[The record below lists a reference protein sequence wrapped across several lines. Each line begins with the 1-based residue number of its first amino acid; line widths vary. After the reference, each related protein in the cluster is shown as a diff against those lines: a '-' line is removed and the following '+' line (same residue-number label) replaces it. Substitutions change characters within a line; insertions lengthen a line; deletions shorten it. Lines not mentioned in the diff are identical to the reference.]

1 MSFFKRISATVF
13 ARVDES
19 IRQIENHDAV
29 ISAAICETRHKA
41 AQAKVRLNRVRADGE
56 RLHTRLSDLRASE
69 EKWTQRAR
77 EQGDKDEETALVCL
91 RRRRDCQ
98 QQIKVLEASVEK
110 HQHVESHLIADMEKL
125 EQRVAKITQQRNLM
139 RSRHSAAEVN
149 RCLQEIEGLG
159 QIDIDDTF
167 ERWEMQITEQE
178 FSAGDISL
186 GDDLERRFLDEEE
199 RAELKVEL
207 KAIKQDKE
215 N

>member
-1 MSFFKRISATVF
+1 MSFLKRISATLF

-29 ISAAICETRHKA
+29 ISAAICETRQKA
-41 AQAKVRLNRVRADGE
+41 ARAKVRLNRVRADGE
-56 RLHTRLSDLRASE
+56 RLRSRLSELTAAE
-69 EKWTQRAR
+69 QKWTQRAR
-77 EQGDKDEETALVCL
+77 EQDDQDEETALVCL

-98 QQIKVLEASVEK
+98 QQIKVLEASIEK
-110 HQHVESHLIADMEKL
+110 HQEVERHLVADMEKL

-178 FSAGDISL
+178 FSAGNMAMD
-186 GDDLERRFLDEEE
+186 DDLERRFLDQEE
-199 RAELKVEL
+199 RAELKAEL
-207 KAIKQDKE
+207 KAIKQNKE

>member
-56 RLHTRLSDLRASE
+56 RLHTRLSDLKASE

-77 EQGDKDEETALVCL
+77 EQGDADEETALVCL

-98 QQIKVLEASVEK
+98 QQIRVLEASVEK
-110 HQHVESHLIADMEKL
+110 HQHVESRLIADMEKL
-125 EQRVAKITQQRNLM
+125 EQRVTKITQQRNLM

-178 FSAGDISL
+178 FSAGEISL